1 MLCWRG
7 LAWPE
12 DHARPD
18 DDNPD
23 ESSLGPNIRARH
35 DASWP
40 DVIAGEVQR
49 ADTAGRSFRVHPPP
63 PLLQHAEEEGQNQPK
78 GNAEAEEPR
87 RSAAQAAAGQPDAPC
102 PSRSPTRRDSTPRA
116 ARGRRRC
123 RRASRIPKNAE
134 DSQRRQKDCFEEARR
149 VVSNPCLSHR
159 SARLKP
165 LHQPREAGAS
175 RRRERHMTCRP
186 IIRQTCSTS

>member
-1 MLCWRG
+1 MLRWRG
-7 LAWPE
+7 LAWHE
-12 DHARPD
+12 GHAWPD

-63 PLLQHAEEEGQNQPK
+63 PLLQHAEEEGQQQPK

-87 RSAAQAAAGQPDAPC
+87 RSAAQAAAGQPAC
-102 PSRSPTRRDSTPRA
+102 LNARSRSLSAHGASEAKGRTAADDAEEPAEDRRQPKTAEDGKKNASKRHGGWLRT
-116 ARGRRRC
+116 
-123 RRASRIPKNAE
+123 RASHTEVPA
-134 DSQRRQKDCFEEARR
+134 
-149 VVSNPCLSHR
+149 
-159 SARLKP
+159 
-165 LHQPREAGAS
+165 
-175 RRRERHMTCRP
+175 
-186 IIRQTCSTS
+186 